1 MNFKEKH
8 ANVFFIIL
16 LTLQLHGNW
25 QMFTSMI
32 KNMSPEMMTN
42 MGEQF
47 GIKLSREDAEKAQQ
61 ALSSLSP
68 ENLDRMVPSSSC
80 SFSLHDSFHQRIIIL
95 CDSNLI
101 KVFLCIEVLSINKL

>member
-1 MNFKEKH
+1 MH
-8 ANVFFIIL
+8 VFLFIP

-47 GIKLSREDAEKAQQ
+47 GVKLSREDAEKAQQ
-61 ALSSLSP
+61 ALSSITP
-68 ENLDRMVPSSSC
+68 ENLDRMVPSSSY
-80 SFSLHDSFHQRIIIL
+80 SLSLHDSFHLSNVIL
-95 CDSNLI
+95 CDSYLTN
-101 KVFLCIEVLSINKL
+101 VFNV